1 MAKNYILYS
10 HYKESERK
18 FTSSVVEEDEKDA
31 RIEEHLKYGLVSE
44 AIPTEEYFKEC
55 PDIRAKIEKVLSCV
69 DSVENWDIEGN
80 ILMVE
85 VSWGD
90 WKHDHLFL
98 DFLMNRLFN
107 FSVISTDVT
116 EEDGGD
122 CYSAIHYYKVEEVV
136 A

>member
-1 MAKNYILYS
+1 MYIIIS
-10 HYKESERK
+10 HYHGSERN
-18 FTSSVVEEDEKDA
+18 FISTVVEEDEKDA
-31 RIEEHLKYGLVSE
+31 RIEEQRKYGIVSV

-55 PDIRAKIEKVLSCV
+55 PDIRAKIGNVLSNV

-80 ILMVE
+80 ILKVE

-98 DFLMNRLFN
+98 DFLMNRLFD
-107 FSVISTDVT
+107 FSVIATDVT

-122 CYSAIHYYKVEEVV
+122 CYSADHYYKVEEVI